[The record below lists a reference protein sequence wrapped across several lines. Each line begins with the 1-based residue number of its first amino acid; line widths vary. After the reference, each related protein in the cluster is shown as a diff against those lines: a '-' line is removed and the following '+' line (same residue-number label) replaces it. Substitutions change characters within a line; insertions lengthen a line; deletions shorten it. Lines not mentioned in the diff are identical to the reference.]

1 MLSNLSTSLSR
12 TTVRNVLYALGHVEA
27 LRDRARFEG
36 AEVPFASMPFA
47 AVGEEGVL
55 LSALTS
61 LPKGTSAKRSKIVRG
76 MILDGELVLTAQ
88 RTLHLPGTL

>member
-1 MLSNLSTSLSR
+1 MSDTCFNCGHAIEDICADD
-12 TTVRNVLYALGHVEA
+12 VR
-27 LRDRARFEG
+27 
-36 AEVPFASMPFA
+36 A
-47 AVGEEGVL
+47 AIGEEGVL